1 MLGVGVDSLR
11 MRAADHGESGR
22 DWRAKRGGAGGQAD
36 PAQFPGEYSL
46 RGVQL
51 ARHCPILPV
60 RRDAGLSGGSDAGYR
75 FELVAQMVHTKAPDV
90 PARTARGKAFR
101 LRAL

>member
-75 FELVAQMVHTKAPDV
+75 FELVVLIFITRAPQIS
-90 PARTARGKAFR
+90 
-101 LRAL
+101 ALFAYTTLFQI